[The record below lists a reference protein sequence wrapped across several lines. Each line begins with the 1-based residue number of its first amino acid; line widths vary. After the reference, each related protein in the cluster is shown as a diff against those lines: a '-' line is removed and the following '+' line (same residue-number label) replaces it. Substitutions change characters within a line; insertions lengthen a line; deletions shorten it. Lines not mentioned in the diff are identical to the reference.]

1 MQSRFVTT
9 ATAFNRLLF
18 FSNKSMRRGFASAS
32 TGRTADPPVHS
43 GPIYDI
49 EAGGAKK
56 SDLAQEETEHKQRL
70 VPPKL
75 PHASSPRLEHT
86 AVNHPVEPTTQQ
98 KRRKS
103 SRNVIEEVSCAGLD
117 GSPWPEEDKD
127 NDMEKQRGE
136 HEEDDKE
143 YFKDHKASPLSMI
156 ELADTRKPL
165 QKAMDRTPYSG
176 FADYGER
183 VVVWRPEQI
192 DTAEEA
198 LLRAARIW
206 KERAMSGD
214 PDFPPSRVLRELKG
228 HHL

>member
-1 MQSRFVTT
+1 MQ
-9 ATAFNRLLF
+9 N
-18 FSNKSMRRGFASAS
+18 
-32 TGRTADPPVHS
+32 
-43 GPIYDI
+43 I
-49 EAGGAKK
+49 EAGEAKK
-56 SDLAQEETEHKQRL
+56 SAQEPEQTEHKQSKDTEPL

-98 KRRKS
+98 KRSKS
-103 SRNVIEEVSCAGLD
+103 STEEVSCAGLD
-117 GSPWPEEDKD
+117 GSPWPEDS
-127 NDMEKQRGE
+127 DMEKQRGE
-136 HEEDDKE
+136 DKE
-143 YFKDHKASPLSMI
+143 YYKHHKASPLSMI
-156 ELADTRKPL
+156 EVADTRKP
-165 QKAMDRTPYSG
+165 MDRTPNSG
-176 FADYGER
+176 FADYAER

-228 HHL
+228 HDLVGGSRES